1 MVERGREL
9 GSGDKNKIVVA
20 RTLTRKGT
28 AFVKMAKCSKDY
40 EPAIEAYQ
48 RALEVH
54 RNTQTVSKLEE
65 AERVKKECE
74 RVEYIDP
81 EIADE
86 EREKGDLLL
95 QPINLV
101 LCVRTKEKT
110 DKRVCCFVM
119 QVMSS

>member
-1 MVERGREL
+1 MIERGREL
-9 GSGDKNKIVVA
+9 GSDDKNKIVVA

-54 RNTQTVSKLEE
+54 RNAETVSKLNE

-101 LCVRTKEKT
+101 LCERTIKKN
-110 DKRVCCFVM
+110 
-119 QVMSS
+119 